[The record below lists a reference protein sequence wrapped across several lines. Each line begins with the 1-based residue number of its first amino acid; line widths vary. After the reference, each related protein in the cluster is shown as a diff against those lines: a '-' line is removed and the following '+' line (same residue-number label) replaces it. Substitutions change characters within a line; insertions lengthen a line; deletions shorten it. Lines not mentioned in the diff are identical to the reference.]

1 MGAFTIGIGIAF
13 VTWGTSYVP
22 AAEVSLLV
30 LIESVLGPVWPWLF
44 LGEAMSR
51 LEIAG
56 GSVVLAAVALL
67 ALTSRE
73 TRRHDSLQNGRV
85 K

>member
-1 MGAFTIGIGIAF
+1 MCRRPRSA
-13 VTWGTSYVP
+13 
-22 AAEVSLLV
+22 LLV

-67 ALTSRE
+67 ALTSR
-73 TRRHDSLQNGRV
+73 DDIQA
-85 K
+85 